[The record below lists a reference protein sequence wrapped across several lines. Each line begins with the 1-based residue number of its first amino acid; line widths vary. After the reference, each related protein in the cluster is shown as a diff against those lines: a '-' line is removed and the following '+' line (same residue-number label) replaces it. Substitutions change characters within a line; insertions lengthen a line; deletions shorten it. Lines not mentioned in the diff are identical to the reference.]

1 MKMQKNSIQH
11 EADEQEALF
20 QWAEF
25 QSAKYPELDLM
36 YHIPNE
42 GKRSKTTGAA
52 LKRQGLKSG
61 VPDIC
66 LPVPRGKYHGLYI
79 EMKYGNNKP
88 TENQRKWLE
97 RLSGQGYKVAV
108 CYDWISAAKVIFN
121 YLEIK
126 EKIY

>member
-1 MKMQKNSIQH
+1 
-11 EADEQEALF
+11 
-20 QWAEF
+20 
-25 QSAKYPELDLM
+25 M

-79 EMKYGNNKP
+79 EMKYGDNK
-88 TENQRKWLE
+88 TTKNQRKWLDM
-97 RLSGQGYKVAV
+97 LSGQGYKTAV
-108 CYDWISAAKVIFN
+108 CYDWISAAEVIFK